1 MESKPQKITPQKTPL
16 KTTNKKAMGEY
27 LSLTEAAEFLN
38 VHTLTLNRYCKK
50 GLLAYYLIGPRKRFL
65 KTDLINF
72 IEGARCHAHA
82 RGEESTDT
90 DIVNG
95 NPFAAE

>member
-1 MESKPQKITPQKTPL
+1 MENSEKAIKPD
-16 KTTNKKAMGEY
+16 EY
-27 LSLTEAAEFLN
+27 LNLKEAAAFLN
-38 VHTLTLNRYCKK
+38 VHSLTLNRYCKK

-82 RGEESTDT
+82 RGDESADDIDT
-90 DIVNG
+90 
-95 NPFAAE
+95 NPFAAK